1 VDSICVDDLALLM
14 REYESL
20 RAEIAQR
27 VTSRMQMLGF
37 PGVIAALAAGTD
49 GVSLHGPSLYPDSPT
64 ALPDTSDD

>member
-1 VDSICVDDLALLM
+1 
-14 REYESL
+14 
-20 RAEIAQR
+20 

>member
-1 VDSICVDDLALLM
+1 M

-37 PGVIAALAAGTD
+37 SGVIAALAAGTD
-49 GVSLHGPSLYPDSPT
+49 GVSLHRPSLYPDSPT